1 VANRI
6 LSDLDLQPHGHQLMA
21 MNGGRRQ
28 HNSAIVMRLLHAAIN
43 EAVGMDSNIRA
54 EWTREQLT
62 TIFEPI
68 DDLGD
73 ALRDSLRTQLSERG

>member
-1 VANRI
+1 
-6 LSDLDLQPHGHQLMA
+6 